1 MSTATYGNPVFRER
15 HRTYGNTKSAE
26 RLCWR
31 VPMFLLTMMNM
42 HSNPQHYWMYNTMR
56 VLSPYFQFVQIVFH
70 LVSLAR
76 VSSLVCAAF

>member
-1 MSTATYGNPVFRER
+1 MGELFKDIYNCGAANRHKMSTATYGNPVFRER

-56 VLSPYFQFVQIVFH
+56 VLSPYF
-70 LVSLAR
+70 
-76 VSSLVCAAF
+76 